1 MGAPKKYL
9 YHVSIVRRTAT
20 ADLGLR
26 DELIQTFQAIT
37 DGKVTWKFESMETF
51 GYVHEAI
58 RKLPTPSFYWY
69 FIRETKS
76 VGEQPKFHTNQADL
90 EFAQSKRLSKQPN
103 VGWEYLLSRAEQ
115 ALERLEY
122 RAPKTDPTP

>member
-1 MGAPKKYL
+1 MSVPKKSL
-9 YHVSIVRRTAT
+9 YHISVVRRTAD
-20 ADLGLR
+20 ADLALR
-26 DELIQTFQAIT
+26 DGIIQTLQAVP
-37 DGKVTWKFESMETF
+37 DGKVTWKFESAETF
-51 GYVHEAI
+51 GCVHEAI

-76 VGEQPKFHTNQADL
+76 AGEQPKFHTNQADL

-122 RAPKTDPTP
+122 RTPKPTN